1 MERARRTLSLL
12 QHLLVVVLTAVCLGQ
27 SFVAG
32 VPVLPELVGCIA
44 FLGWY
49 ALGVRSGRQGP
60 AWLFVLTAIWLLL
73 VVLSH
78 ENVWISFALWLLAGL
93 YLSLPAATAYS
104 AVVLGIVIGGPWL
117 ATGSLPVPSALGPA
131 IGAVFALVVARGH
144 AQLVREAI
152 DRQHLLDSLVAAQ
165 TKTEALHVELSAA
178 QRSAGA
184 QDERAR
190 LSRDIHDTLAQEF
203 SSIVLLAR
211 AAQAR
216 DDSDLRALIGQIEAT
231 ARAGL
236 TESRRVVAALAP
248 ADLADAGLAAAL
260 GRLVDAL
267 GEQTG
272 VDAQLR
278 IHGDLGG
285 LPTGVEVALLRTA
298 QGALANV
305 RRHAQASRV
314 VVSLTATDE
323 SVRLDVV
330 DDGVG
335 FDPTS
340 TPPATPNEGGYGL
353 IAGRNR
359 LRELGGTL
367 DIESAPGEG
376 TALSASVPL
385 GDGA

>member
-1 MERARRTLSLL
+1 MSAPGS
-12 QHLLVVVLTAVCLGQ
+12 
-27 SFVAG
+27 
-32 VPVLPELVGCIA
+32 
-44 FLGWY
+44 
-49 ALGVRSGRQGP
+49 P
-60 AWLFVLTAIWLLL
+60 AT
-73 VVLSH
+73 S
-78 ENVWISFALWLLAGL
+78 N
-93 YLSLPAATAYS
+93 
-104 AVVLGIVIGGPWL
+104 
-117 ATGSLPVPSALGPA
+117 
-131 IGAVFALVVARGH
+131 
-144 AQLVREAI
+144 
-152 DRQHLLDSLVAAQ
+152 
-165 TKTEALHVELSAA
+165 
-178 QRSAGA
+178 
-184 QDERAR
+184 
-190 LSRDIHDTLAQEF
+190 DTLAQEF